1 MAGVSHRNSSG
12 GGEPADLTAD
22 RISNLPWNVLDII
35 LGKLPITDT
44 VRTSLLA
51 KSWRY
56 KWLSLSEFVL
66 DSNEFS
72 ESLGCRDDVWGSIA
86 SIVNNFLLNHSDA
99 IKKFVLKTYC
109 ASHYSDVYQ
118 WIHFLSKEGI
128 EIFMLEEYGNELFM
142 MSSHLFSFK
151 QLKGLFL
158 GSCALRIPPTFGK
171 FNFLWELLLR
181 DVAMSDEDLEHLI
194 IACPALERL
203 TLLSIGGLN
212 HLKIRASNLKC
223 LLIDYGYEDIDIEDG
238 GNLVVVTVATTFLER
253 EEEVALNWRSVI
265 RSLSGLNSLL
275 NLGLSGGLIR
285 LLAADYGLDKFPLR
299 NSSLTS
305 LYLHCIRFESV
316 EVFRVCLSFLSSCLN
331 LQRLRFS
338 VESAKGPKLILG
350 FFQEN
355 RERFSFPNLRSVQM
369 RYVSGMGSALDF
381 LEFVGSHSPSLR
393 EVIIL
398 KDGKIDLPGT
408 RIYNI
413 CSRLRRSCPGAEVQY
428 LPAGPNCFM

>member
-1 MAGVSHRNSSG
+1 MNINYSAKRWAYSSVIFPEIAVTVGENMAGVNPISSD

-35 LGKLPITDT
+35 LGKLPITDA
-44 VRTSLLA
+44 VRTSVLA
-51 KSWRY
+51 KGWRY
-56 KWLSLSEFVL
+56 KWLSQSEFVL

-72 ESLGCRDDVWGSIA
+72 ESLDYRDDGWDSI
-86 SIVNNFLLNHSDA
+86 SSVVNNFLLNHSDC

-128 EIFMLEEYGNELFM
+128 EIFMLEEYGNEFFM

-158 GSCALRIPPTFGK
+158 GSCVLRIPPTFGK

-212 HLKIRASNLKC
+212 HLKIRAPNLKC
-223 LLIDYGYEDIDIEDG
+223 LLIDYGYKDINIEDG

-275 NLGLSGGLIR
+275 NLGLSGSLIR
-285 LLAADYGLDKFPLR
+285 
-299 NSSLTS
+299 
-305 LYLHCIRFESV
+305 
-316 EVFRVCLSFLSSCLN
+316 
-331 LQRLRFS
+331 
-338 VESAKGPKLILG
+338 
-350 FFQEN
+350 
-355 RERFSFPNLRSVQM
+355 
-369 RYVSGMGSALDF
+369 VS
-381 LEFVGSHSPSLR
+381 
-393 EVIIL
+393 
-398 KDGKIDLPGT
+398 
-408 RIYNI
+408 
-413 CSRLRRSCPGAEVQY
+413 
-428 LPAGPNCFM
+428 